1 MDVDLQIPL
10 LPLRSALHAAE
21 TPSSDLGE
29 HVSARPEPR
38 AQAPPL
44 PLLRP
49 APGLSAQARFWGSR
63 SAAGHPRFAAME
75 IPGSLCKKVKL
86 SNNAQ
91 NWVSGGRG
99 REREERGRLWEPVHP
114 VGAGGGDPGGGG
126 PRRLARARLA
136 RPRAAA
142 ETE

>member
-1 MDVDLQIPL
+1 
-10 LPLRSALHAAE
+10 
-21 TPSSDLGE
+21 
-29 HVSARPEPR
+29 
-38 AQAPPL
+38 
-44 PLLRP
+44 
-49 APGLSAQARFWGSR
+49 
-63 SAAGHPRFAAME
+63 ME

-126 PRRLARARLA
+126 GPRRLARARLA